1 MSSAGDRERISRL
14 MKHILWDYDIDPY
27 ELYEVVIGKRERV
40 GHFDRE
46 RVFQRMLERLSW
58 YDLLDLLGVD
68 ALRERLVPEA
78 IARIRRPDVRERYE
92 HIRRILHKEAV
103 PLSGW
108 DPEYREKVRH
118 TLLSHRWYRAEQA
131 LVPA

>member
-1 MSSAGDRERISRL
+1 MSGTGERERISRI

-40 GHFDRE
+40 GHFDE
-46 RVFQRMLERLSW
+46 QRVLQRMLERLSW

-68 ALRERLVPEA
+68 FLRECLVPET

-108 DPEYREKVRH
+108 DPEYRERVRH

-131 LVPA
+131 LVRA

>member
-1 MSSAGDRERISRL
+1 MSGTSERERISRI

-40 GHFDRE
+40 GHFDEE
-46 RVFQRMLERLSW
+46 RVLQRMLERLSW

-68 ALRERLVPEA
+68 ILRERLVPET

-103 PLSGW
+103 SLSGW
-108 DPEYREKVRH
+108 SPEYREKVRH

-131 LVPA
+131 LVRA

>member
-1 MSSAGDRERISRL
+1 MSGTGERERISRI

-27 ELYEVVIGKRERV
+27 ELYEVVTRKRGRV
-40 GHFDRE
+40 GHFDE
-46 RVFQRMLERLSW
+46 QRVLQRMLERLSW

-68 ALRERLVPEA
+68 FLRECLVPET
-78 IARIRRPDVRERYE
+78 IDRIRRPDVRERYE

-108 DPEYREKVRH
+108 DPEYRERVRH

-131 LVPA
+131 LVRA

>member
-1 MSSAGDRERISRL
+1 MSGTDERERISRI

-40 GHFDRE
+40 GHFDE
-46 RVFQRMLERLSW
+46 KRVLQRMLERLSW

-68 ALRERLVPEA
+68 ILRERLVSET
-78 IARIRRPDVRERYE
+78 IARIRRSDVRERYE

-131 LVPA
+131 T